1 MSKNNKQLPILESLF
16 NSRTRVKVLKF
27 LFRNYPVTVGI
38 RDLARRVQEPYPVVQ
53 KEIKDLE
60 KISLVKKG

>member
-16 NSRTRVKVLKF
+16 NSKSRVKILKF

-38 RDLARRVQEPYPVVQ
+38 RDLAKRIQEPYQIVQ

-60 KISLVKKG
+60 KINLVKKG